1 MLFLIV
7 RQSNDRLST
16 LEKQKEKDEF
26 TNTTPTGFQ
35 PKSLFQTPTPTPP
48 LPHRGKIPQTPQTP
62 AMPKTPA
69 TPSTPRTPASRM
81 SDVESI
87 ESNTTATPDMEKMT
101 LGRGRGRPRKIQQP
115 PNMEDFPVDGT
126 DQEKT
131 KYIKKKTSEMYR
143 FKKLTGT
150 EEERKAYRARE
161 NARVKEYQQRKKM
174 QTSQE
179 ETSSDSSNSR
189 KKEQDR
195 LRYVPYVKYVKHTL
209 TNFLNNKK
217 TGCMQKNIQ

>member
-1 MLFLIV
+1 M
-7 RQSNDRLST
+7 LST
-16 LEKQKEKDEF
+16 SDILDA
-26 TNTTPTGFQ
+26 GV
-35 PKSLFQTPTPTPP
+35 
-48 LPHRGKIPQTPQTP
+48 RG
-62 AMPKTPA
+62 
-69 TPSTPRTPASRM
+69 
-81 SDVESI
+81 
-87 ESNTTATPDMEKMT
+87 
-101 LGRGRGRPRKIQQP
+101 
-115 PNMEDFPVDGT
+115 VDGVFGVAGVCGICGGT
-126 DQEKT
+126 NQEKT

-161 NARVKEYQQRKKM
+161 NARVKKYQQRKKI

-209 TNFLNNKK
+209 TNF
-217 TGCMQKNIQ
+217 